1 MRGSRRG
8 TGVRTPLENHKA
20 IAIVINTDL
29 DPKLPNQHSILGHHR
44 PASETPFK
52 WRFAGMP
59 MMASF

>member
-29 DPKLPNQHSILGHHR
+29 DPMEKRKSYQISIQ
-44 PASETPFK
+44 F
-52 WRFAGMP
+52 
-59 MMASF
+59 